1 MRSIIWLSFLFFV
14 FINSLSGQSAN
25 VDENQSGNLY
35 LELRSIS
42 FVKNKEYSNPT
53 PTGLVYMGTIYTGN
67 QLIYDPGYGFL
78 NPNIEGYTLIG
89 NFIQPAILFFPTSK
103 FSIRIGAHLLNYS
116 GAGKFSQIQPVI
128 SSKYRFSDRTS
139 LTLGSLDG
147 CEKHR
152 LFDPVFD
159 QERMYNKNSE
169 NGIEFVTNQKHIFSD
184 TWLDWEKFI
193 FKGDTSREIL
203 TFGESFKYTTNKIRN
218 LFDLNF
224 PFQFLIKHKG
234 GQISN
239 YSENVETLINVA
251 AGAGINFDVNNGN
264 SGKIGFDYIHLI
276 FYDNSVD
283 QVFSFKQ
290 GYSNWYKL
298 HYNYKA
304 LMFELAYWKSHNY
317 YTPDGNLIYSSISG
331 YGSRTVLHDRSLF
344 NTSLYLTLYPI
355 KDLELFLGFDF
366 YYDLNAKV
374 LYSAAALHLNFN
386 DVFKLLSFRK

>member
-1 MRSIIWLSFLFFV
+1 MRSVLWFSLLFLV
-14 FINSLSGQSAN
+14 IDNLCGQSDTSG
-25 VDENQSGNLY
+25 VNQSGNLY

-42 FVKNKEYSNPT
+42 FVKNKEYSNPMN
-53 PTGLVYMGTIYTGN
+53 TGLVFMGTMYTDN
-67 QLIYDPGYGFL
+67 LLIWDPGFGFV

-89 NFIQPAILFFPTSK
+89 NFIEPAILFFPSSK
-103 FSIRIGAHLLNYS
+103 FSVRLGAHLLNYS
-116 GAGKFSQIQPVI
+116 GAGTFSQIAPVI
-128 SSKYRFSDRTS
+128 SSKLRFSDRTS

-159 QERMYNKNSE
+159 QERMYSKNHE
-169 NGIEFVTNQKHIFSD
+169 NGIEFMTDQKHIFSD
-184 TWLDWEKFI
+184 SWLDWENFI
-193 FKGDTSREIL
+193 FKGDTTREIL
-203 TFGESFKYTTNKIRN
+203 TFAESFKYTTGKIQK
-218 LFDLNF
+218 LFDLNI

-239 YSENVETLINVA
+239 YIGNVETLINLA
-251 AGAGINFDVNNGN
+251 AGAGINFDLNNGN
-264 SGKIGFDYIHLI
+264 SGKIGFDYIHLL
-276 FYDNSVD
+276 FYDNSSN

-290 GYSNWYKL
+290 GYANWYKL
-298 HYNYKA
+298 HFTYKA

-317 YTPDGNLIYSSISG
+317 YTSDGNLIYSSISG
-331 YGSRTVLHDRSLF
+331 YGGRTVLHDRSLF
-344 NTSLYLTLYPI
+344 NTSLYLTLNPI

-386 DVFKLLSFRK
+386 EIFKLLSIKK

>member
-1 MRSIIWLSFLFFV
+1 MRSVLWFSLLFFLLR
-14 FINSLSGQSAN
+14 NNLSGQKGAQE
-25 VDENQSGNLY
+25 ENQSGNLY

-42 FVKNKEYSNPT
+42 FVKNKEYSNPAG
-53 PTGLVYMGTIYTGN
+53 PRLVFMGTIHSGN
-67 QLIYDPGYGFL
+67 QLIWDPGYGYV

-89 NFIQPAILFFPTSK
+89 NFIQPALLFFPSSK
-103 FSIRIGAHLLNYS
+103 FSVRLGAHLLNYS
-116 GAGKFSQIQPVI
+116 GAGKVSQLIPVI

-159 QERMYNKNSE
+159 QERMYNKNAE
-169 NGIEFVTNQKHIFSD
+169 NGIEFMTEQKHIFSD

-193 FKGDTSREIL
+193 FKGDTTREIL
-203 TFGESFKYTTNKIRN
+203 TFGESFRYTTGKIKN
-218 LFDLNF
+218 LFNVNI

-239 YSENVETLINVA
+239 YSGNVETLINLA
-251 AGAGINFDVNNGN
+251 AGAGISYDVNNGN
-264 SGKIGFDYIHLI
+264 SGKIGFDYIHLL
-276 FYDNSVD
+276 FYDNSSD
-283 QVFSFKQ
+283 QVFSFRQ
-290 GYSNWYKL
+290 GYANWYKL
-298 HYNYKA
+298 HYSYKA
-304 LMFELAYWKSHNY
+304 LLFELAYWKSHNY

-331 YGSRTVLHDRSLF
+331 YAGRTVLHDRSLF
-344 NTSLYLTLYPI
+344 NTSLYLTIYPI

-366 YYDLNAKV
+366 YYDLNSKV

-386 DVFKLLSFRK
+386 EVFRLLSVRK